1 MTFTQEDRD
10 LLMQKGISESQIEEQ
25 LSCFKTGFEIAC
37 LYRQRHLVFK

>member
-25 LSCFKTGFEIAC
+25 LSCFKTGF
-37 LYRQRHLVFK
+37 RF